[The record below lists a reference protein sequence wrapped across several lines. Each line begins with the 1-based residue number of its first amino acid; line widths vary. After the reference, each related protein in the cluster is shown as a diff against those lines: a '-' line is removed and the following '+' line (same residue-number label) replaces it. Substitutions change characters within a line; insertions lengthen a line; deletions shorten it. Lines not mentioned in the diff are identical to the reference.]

1 MKPGLLTNIVT
12 GLFIVSAL
20 GTVALASWYLLS
32 MRQLHRTQAAFIG
45 VNHNKAVTRALLA
58 DVMEYRKRNPA
69 IDPVLQSA
77 RVLGPTLNTNSP
89 ASR

>member
-12 GLFIVSAL
+12 GLFIISAL
-20 GTVALASWYLLS
+20 GTVALAGWYLVS
-32 MRQLHRTQAAFIG
+32 MRQLHQTHAAFLG
-45 VNHNKAVTRALLA
+45 VNHNKAITRALLA
-58 DVMEYRKRNPA
+58 DVFEYRKRNPA

-77 RVLGPTLNTNSP
+77 RVLGPALNTNAP